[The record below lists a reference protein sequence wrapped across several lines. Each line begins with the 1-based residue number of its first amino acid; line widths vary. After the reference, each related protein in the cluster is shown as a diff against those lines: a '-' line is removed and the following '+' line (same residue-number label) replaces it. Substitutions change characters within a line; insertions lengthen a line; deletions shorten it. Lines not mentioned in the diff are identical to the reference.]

1 MTVFN
6 NNFERDLIMG
16 EMYERKLSDKFAG
29 KSIEVKTD
37 LMWCETGNIFI
48 EYQCR
53 NKPSGIETTLSE
65 DYIFILPFDSNKK
78 NRKGTDNFL
87 IASWPT
93 NILKKVL
100 QCMVDDDLIRAKEG
114 GETDRTTGKKVSMG
128 YVIKPEDISN
138 YIRNNKEKLLEEET
152 HEGNSNTQTEQEQ
165 QRTWQALR
173 T

>member
-78 NRKGTDNFL
+78 KQERYRQFL
-87 IASWPT
+87 DCIMA
-93 NILKKVL
+93 NKYFKKSIT
-100 QCMVDDDLIRAKEG
+100 MYGR
-114 GETDRTTGKKVSMG
+114 
-128 YVIKPEDISN
+128 
-138 YIRNNKEKLLEEET
+138 
-152 HEGNSNTQTEQEQ
+152 
-165 QRTWQALR
+165 
-173 T
+173 